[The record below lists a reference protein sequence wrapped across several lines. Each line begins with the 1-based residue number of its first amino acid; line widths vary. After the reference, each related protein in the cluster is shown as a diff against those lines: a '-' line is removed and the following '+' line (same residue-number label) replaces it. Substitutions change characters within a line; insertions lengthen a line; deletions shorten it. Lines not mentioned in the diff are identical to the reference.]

1 MKKKFFFP
9 LVIAAAMISCNDNT
23 TSTTT
28 TDTTTT
34 AKPDTLATPA
44 TPAASTAPLDTMDQ
58 EFIRKAAMGGKM
70 EVQLGNLAQ
79 QNAVNDR
86 VKNFGNMMVTD
97 HSQANNELT
106 QFAQSR
112 NMMLSDSMD
121 KKMQDHITSMEK
133 MKGKAFD
140 KHYMDMM
147 VNDHKKDI
155 AEFEKASTSAHDA
168 DLKAWAA
175 KTLPV
180 LKKHL
185 DSAQAINKGKL

>member
-1 MKKKFFFP
+1 MKKKFLFP
-9 LVIAAAMISCNDNT
+9 LVIAAVFASCNDNN

-28 TDTTTT
+28 SDTTTT
-34 AKPDTLATPA
+34 KTDTLAAQPPA
-44 TPAASTAPLDTMDQ
+44 PVNTAPLDTVDQ

-79 QNAVNDR
+79 QNAANDR

-106 QFAQSR
+106 QFAQGR
-112 NMMLSDSMD
+112 NMMLTDSLD

-133 MKGKAFD
+133 MKGRAFD

-147 VNDHKKDI
+147 LNDHKKDI

-185 DSAQAINKGKL
+185 DSAQAINKSKL